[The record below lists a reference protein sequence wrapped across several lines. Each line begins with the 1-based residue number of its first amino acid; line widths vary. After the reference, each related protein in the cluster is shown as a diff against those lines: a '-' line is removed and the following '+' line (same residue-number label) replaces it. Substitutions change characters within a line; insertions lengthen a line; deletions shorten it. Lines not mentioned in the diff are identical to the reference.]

1 MGNKCVYDETSERPL
16 REVMNFAEFVGK
28 FHPLLVHLPIG
39 FVTLALVLSLVLKK
53 ANEELISLIF
63 KLAFLVA
70 VMSILTGLAI
80 PKEGEYD
87 ESLINWHLWS
97 AVIFTLLVGITGWGF
112 RKWAM
117 VGSGIFMLIAGHGG
131 GSLTHGSDYL
141 IFWKGKEENLD
152 IHPVL
157 ASHCVSCHNADRK
170 KGELRLDVGEIDE
183 KIVGEIQRR
192 IELPLNHK
200 EHMPPK
206 GKKQLTEDELE
217 SLKKWQMP
225 LPELPSVSPEDILA
239 LGHSQIKYIPKNQG
253 GNYFHIE
260 LNADFEEFPNNFQ
273 VIAEHILGIQAEGIP
288 LRSEACE
295 VILNLK
301 NLRRFSCIDCK
312 LDASCQ
318 ETLEKMAQ
326 FIKKN

>member
-1 MGNKCVYDETSERPL
+1 
-16 REVMNFAEFVGK
+16 MNFAELVGK

-39 FVTLALVLSLVLKK
+39 FVTLGMVLFLVLKK
-53 ANEELISLIF
+53 GNEELISLIF
-63 KLAFLVA
+63 KLAFWVA

-97 AVIFTLLVGITGWGF
+97 AVIFTLLVGLVGWRF

-117 VGSGIFMLIAGHGG
+117 IGSGIFMLVAGHGG
-131 GSLTHGSDYL
+131 GSLTHGSDH
-141 IFWKGKEENLD
+141 FNFFQKDEKELD
-152 IHPVL
+152 IHPVV
-157 ASHCVSCHNADRK
+157 ATHCVNCHNADRK
-170 KGELRLDVGEIDE
+170 KGGLRLDVAEIDE

-192 IELPLNHK
+192 IELPLGHK

-217 SLKKWQMP
+217 SLRNWDMP

-239 LGHSQIKYIPKNQG
+239 LGHSQIKYIPKDQG
-253 GNYFHIE
+253 GSYFHIE
-260 LNADFEEFPNNFQ
+260 IKSDFQGFPENFK
-273 VIAEHILGIQAEGIP
+273 IIEEHILGIQAEGIP
-288 LRSEACE
+288 LKPKDCE

-301 NLRRFSCIDCK
+301 NLRRFNCIDCK
-312 LDASCQ
+312 LDALCQ